1 MKVAIAICWCLG
13 DQMANPNMQ
22 TAGGQMI
29 AALSSQGQFEMMV
42 LLFKNVK
49 TLVSEDALFAALENS
64 ACKLSPEDYDK
75 IKRQMEAQQGTLE
88 RLI

>member
-1 MKVAIAICWCLG
+1 
-13 DQMANPNMQ
+13 
-22 TAGGQMI
+22 
-29 AALSSQGQFEMMV
+29 MMV